1 MTCADLARKPG
12 RLLLVT
18 TSIQEA
24 LASLLELRQ
33 RSLPVV
39 SDEGTLIGM
48 FGVHH
53 LLDLLRPEGSHED
66 DLQSAHFLH
75 DQVEDLARRLR
86 SDLEKSVGDFMDP
99 DPKIV
104 HAETAASEAV
114 LLLDEGHDSLPVVD
128 PETQRLLGILTYWD
142 ILAKVADLLEE

>member
-1 MTCADLARKPG
+1 MTTCTWRCLTGVAALTLVLLACNDVPIDT
-12 RLLLVT
+12 L
-18 TSIQEA
+18 
-24 LASLLELRQ
+24 Q
-33 RSLPVV
+33 RSFTVKVV
-39 SDEGTLIGM
+39 
-48 FGVHH
+48 
-53 LLDLLRPEGSHED
+53 
-66 DLQSAHFLH
+66 QSQTNKAAVKVDFLWMI
-75 DQVEDLARRLR
+75 DNSSSMCQEQTALYQ
-86 SDLEKSVGDFMDP
+86 SVGDFMDP